1 MSIPIT
7 LPPDLEARLKLEAT
21 RRGLSPE
28 ACAAQVLD
36 QHLPPATQAAVLQAL
51 FGDWEAEDKANEDD
65 VSADEFFQALDEDRP
80 SDRKLFP
87 PELKGITW

>member
-7 LPPDLEARLKLEAT
+7 LPPELETRLKWEAT
-21 RRGLSPE
+21 RRGVPPE
-28 ACAAQVLD
+28 AYAAQLLD
-36 QHLPPATQAAVLQAL
+36 QHLPHVSHAAILQAL

-65 VSADEFFQALDEDRP
+65 VSADQFFQALDEDRP

-87 PELKGITW
+87 ADLKGITW